1 MSLLFFLGLFIAG
14 LMKHNLII
22 GSLPNYSSLCH
33 VPGRDT
39 RCARFSVG
47 KPEVTSSPLRLWLCP
62 SEGSLCKTQHCI
74 LSLAAAPQ
82 SLLLKRG
89 CTLPAWTSSTRSF
102 SWRSSPAF
110 PVTRITRRVVMQPRF
125 ARCFEHHQRFVE
137 ASVLGRSLSL
147 SNTSCSCFSSPLTS
161 CC

>member
-62 SEGSLCKTQHCI
+62 SEGSWAVIPLQNPALHFVAGSCTSIVTVEKGVY
-74 LSLAAAPQ
+74 AACMNFVYTV
-82 SLLLKRG
+82 LLLAEFT
-89 CTLPAWTSSTRSF
+89 CN
-102 SWRSSPAF
+102 SPG
-110 PVTRITRRVVMQPRF
+110 RVVMHPRF
-125 ARCFEHHQRFVE
+125 ARCLEHHQRFVE
-137 ASVLGRSLSL
+137 ASVFR
-147 SNTSCSCFSSPLTS
+147 
-161 CC
+161 